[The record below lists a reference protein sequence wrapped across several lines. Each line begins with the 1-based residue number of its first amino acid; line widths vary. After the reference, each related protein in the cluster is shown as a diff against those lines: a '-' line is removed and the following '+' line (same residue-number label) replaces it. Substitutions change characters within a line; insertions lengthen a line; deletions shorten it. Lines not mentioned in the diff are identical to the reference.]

1 MKKVLFS
8 ATVDSH
14 ILHFHI
20 PYLKFFKDK
29 GYEVHVAT
37 NGDSDI
43 PYCDV
48 KHKISFKR
56 SPIRFNNIKA
66 IFSLKKIIDK
76 EKFDIIHCH
85 TPMGSVVTRLA
96 SIKARKNGTR
106 VIYTAHGFHF
116 YKGASL
122 LNWCIFYP
130 IEKILSY
137 VTDDLITINNE
148 DYNLACKKFHTKNV
162 HLVSGIGVSKEKFD
176 FELSDIKKHEIRSSL
191 KLNDNDYV
199 IIYVAEL
206 NKNKNQGLAIMSLK
220 SLIKTNK
227 NIKLMF
233 VGKDSYNGIYQNLVN
248 KLGLQEKVIFTGYRN
263 DIPELMKISNMAIS
277 TSKREGLPVNLIE
290 ANMCGLPIVATNCR
304 GNRDIVING
313 ENGFITDYS
322 EKEIVDKIQFIID
335 NNFKSKNTS
344 NIYKLDSILENMKE
358 IYNI

>member
-29 GYEVHVAT
+29 GYEVHVVT
-37 NGDSDI
+37 NEDSNI

-48 KHKISFKR
+48 KHKVSFER

-66 IFSLKKIIDK
+66 IINLKKIIDK

-130 IEKILSY
+130 IEKLLSY
-137 VTDDLITINNE
+137 VTDDLITINSE
-148 DYNLACKKFHTKNV
+148 DYNLAVKKFHTKNV
-162 HLVSGIGVSKEKFD
+162 HLVSGVGVSKEKFD
-176 FELSDIKKHEIRSSL
+176 FELTKEQKLELRSSL
-191 KLNDNDYV
+191 GIQENDIV
-199 IIYVAEL
+199 LIYVAEL
-206 NKNKNQGLAIMSLK
+206 IKRKNQTLAIMS
-220 SLIKTNK
+220 IKDLLRINE
-227 NIKLMF
+227 NIKLLL
-233 VGKDSYNGIYQNLVN
+233 VGKDTYNEKYQKLVQDNNLN
-248 KLGLQEKVIFTGYRN
+248 KNVIFTGYRN
-263 DIPELMKISNMAIS
+263 DIAKLMKISDIAIS
-277 TSKREGLPVNLIE
+277 TSKQEGLPVNLIE
-290 ANMCGLPIVATNCR
+290 ANMCSLPIIATNCR

-313 ENGFITDYS
+313 ENGFITNYS
-322 EKEIVDKIQFIID
+322 EKEIVDKIQFIIN

-344 NIYKLDSILENMKE
+344 QIYELDSILEKMKE